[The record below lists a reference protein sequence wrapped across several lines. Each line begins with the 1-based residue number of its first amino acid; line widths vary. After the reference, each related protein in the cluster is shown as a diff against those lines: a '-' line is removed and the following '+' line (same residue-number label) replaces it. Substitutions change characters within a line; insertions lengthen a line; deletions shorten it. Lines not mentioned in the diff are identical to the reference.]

1 MIFGDPYR
9 FAIWIECIPQWS
21 ESYKNGFFYF
31 FVNGHM
37 YPEDLRISTLSV
49 DVNDVIDEKNALLS
63 FPCNDDIFKATTIE
77 AFNALFKLTYPES
90 TQDDEY
96 PEQVFDYCASPAIIN
111 ESGSY
116 FFAVSNESSVRI
128 VGGKI
133 TELVDGQNGRAWE
146 DIEQPKLE
154 DITIPKKEI
163 SEIITSLKKY
173 SSDLL

>member
-1 MIFGDPYR
+1 M
-9 FAIWIECIPQWS
+9 
-21 ESYKNGFFYF
+21 
-31 FVNGHM
+31 
-37 YPEDLRISTLSV
+37 
-49 DVNDVIDEKNALLS
+49 
-63 FPCNDDIFKATTIE
+63 
-77 AFNALFKLTYPES
+77 
-90 TQDDEY
+90 
-96 PEQVFDYCASPAIIN
+96 
-111 ESGSY
+111 
-116 FFAVSNESSVRI
+116 RI